1 MAEDQLSLDIGGVQ
15 PGSLGDLAWLD
26 LDGDGWYDSAEPGL
40 PGVTLRLIRN
50 GETVAETTTDA
61 YGYYTFDNLYPST
74 YSLEVSYPAEVQ
86 PTKPSTGLMT
96 SLLPESEESVST
108 IEDIQV
114 KSNAANRNV
123 DMGFIL
129 REAGVYPAGIGDA
142 PTQDWTK
149 LTYGE

>member
-1 MAEDQLSLDIGGVQ
+1 M
-15 PGSLGDLAWLD
+15 
-26 LDGDGWYDSAEPGL
+26 
-40 PGVTLRLIRN
+40 TLRLIRN

-61 YGYYTFDNLYPST
+61 YGYYMFDNLYPST
-74 YSLEVSYPAEVQ
+74 YSLEVTYPAEVQ
-86 PTKPSTGLMT
+86 PTKPGTGLMT

>member
-1 MAEDQLSLDIGGVQ
+1 M
-15 PGSLGDLAWLD
+15 
-26 LDGDGWYDSAEPGL
+26 
-40 PGVTLRLIRN
+40 
-50 GETVAETTTDA
+50 ETTTDA